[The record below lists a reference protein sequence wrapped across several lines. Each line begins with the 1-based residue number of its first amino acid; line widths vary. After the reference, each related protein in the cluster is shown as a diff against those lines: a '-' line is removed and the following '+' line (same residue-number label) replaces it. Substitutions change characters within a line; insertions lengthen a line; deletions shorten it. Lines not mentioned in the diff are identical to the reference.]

1 MKRCRA
7 LSPLW
12 LGAFGLL
19 ALNFNPAA
27 MAADDIDPQLRK
39 VGPSLLRDTPD
50 AVPAR
55 APVGQAAGAGDR
67 LGLAEAARVAAQWH
81 PSVAEAI
88 GQLYRQGEGINVARA
103 GYYPQLS
110 GGIRTGYDTGYGAD
124 RGSQSLSLSLKQ
136 MLYDFGKVDYA
147 VNAARAAAARSQ
159 ANILLVVD
167 DLARD
172 TAYAWIETR
181 RYEQLMEIAREQIR
195 GIGEIV
201 GLARQRSD
209 MGASTRSDVVQA
221 ESREEGARATLEEY
235 QAQYER
241 WRSTLATLIGR
252 MAPPALAESEPPEL
266 ANACN
271 RPLGGD
277 DRLPAVLMAL
287 AQRAQSQAELA
298 QAKAEAY
305 PTLSLQPQVNQYL
318 DNDYNR
324 DNPSLERTQAGIYLN
339 LEVPI
344 YQGGAISARTRAAGH
359 ALTAADSAEDAARLQ
374 ARRGLAE
381 AKAQTSGLGRRL
393 RSLEARQGSIQ
404 EARMLYGRQYLDLGT
419 RPLLDL
425 LNAEQE
431 IYQSRFDMAGTRS
444 DLLRLDVDC
453 LYNNGA
459 LRPALGLEGLSLQGV
474 EILP

>member
-7 LSPLW
+7 LSPLL

-19 ALNFNPAA
+19 VLNSNSAALAV
-27 MAADDIDPQLRK
+27 DEIDPQLRK

-55 APVGQAAGAGDR
+55 APTGQAADVGDR
-67 LGLAEAARVAAQWH
+67 LGLAEAARIAAQWH

-110 GGIRTGYDTGYGAD
+110 GGIRTGYDTGYGGD

-147 VNAARAAAARSQ
+147 VDAARAAAARSQ

-172 TAYAWIETR
+172 TAHAWIETR
-181 RYEQLMEIAREQIR
+181 RYEQLMGIAREQIQ

-252 MAPPALAESEPPEL
+252 MAPPALAEAEPPEL
-266 ANACN
+266 AGACS

-287 AQRAQSQAELA
+287 AQRAQSQAELS

-324 DNPSLERTQAGIYLN
+324 DNPSLDRTQAGIYLN

-393 RSLEARQGSIQ
+393 RSLEARQNSIQ

-431 IYQSRFDMAGTRS
+431 IYQSRFELAGTRS
-444 DLLRLDVDC
+444 DLLRLDIDC

-459 LRPALGLEGLSLQGV
+459 LRPVLGLEGLSLQGV